1 MRTGIKPTPFQR
13 KYEIVTRIQSYDLS
27 FRGSNKQFSFLQVF
41 LFYDKSDQHESIY
54 DSYNVEIA
62 CTKIIS
68 LKLEN
73 AANTYTSKYLHLTA
87 LNLILTM
94 NIINICFIVSLYR
107 GIVKVL
113 ALNSPLTDYA
123 NDKIYKGLPRLD
135 DFFTEPDEKRFIDLR
150 RSKRYTNKLE
160 KLSRDNSNVT
170 LTVALK
176 DAETQKM
183 RLRVTGYYQGE
194 YLYSLSNE
202 NHIINY
208 I

>member
-1 MRTGIKPTPFQR
+1 
-13 KYEIVTRIQSYDLS
+13 
-27 FRGSNKQFSFLQVF
+27 
-41 LFYDKSDQHESIY
+41 
-54 DSYNVEIA
+54 
-62 CTKIIS
+62 
-68 LKLEN
+68 
-73 AANTYTSKYLHLTA
+73 
-87 LNLILTM
+87 M

-113 ALNSPLTDYA
+113 ALNSPFTDYA